1 MHSIMHHIHKIKE
14 SDNLTS
20 CKLLDD
26 LIHLRL
32 FREDND
38 IWIEKTV
45 ITRIWISC
53 STAVSDVALEQLPGF
68 LDSVAQNMKAPFSAQ
83 ATHATQ
89 TVKNL
94 LNLYRTETNSFHSY
108 CGNK

>member
-26 LIHLRL
+26 LIHVRL
-32 FREDND
+32 FREDKD
-38 IWIEKTV
+38 VWIEKAV

-53 STAVSDVALEQLPGF
+53 STAASDVALEQLPGF
-68 LDSVAQNMKAPFSAQ
+68 LDSMAQNMKGPFSAH

-89 TVKNL
+89 TVKAFL
-94 LNLYRTETNSFHSY
+94 EIYHALANSLHSY
-108 CGNK
+108 CGSK